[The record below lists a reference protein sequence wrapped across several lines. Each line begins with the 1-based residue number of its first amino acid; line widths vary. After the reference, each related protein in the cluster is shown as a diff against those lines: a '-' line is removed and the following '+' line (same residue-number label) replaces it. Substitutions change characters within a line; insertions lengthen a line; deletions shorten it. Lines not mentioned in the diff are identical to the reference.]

1 MEKLVILSDLWGK
14 MKSDWLVEY
23 SSILKNNFELVYY
36 DCRVLGEID
45 IHSTSEDV
53 IHQQFINGG
62 IETAVKDLLK
72 KETGKVNILGFSI
85 GGYIAWK
92 AALEGLKISN
102 LIAVSAT
109 RLRFE
114 NSKPLCK
121 ITLIYGA
128 LDTFQPSIDWYN
140 RLELDKIIY
149 ADENHDLYTKPENA
163 RRISD
168 LTLKQG
174 VICTKT

>member
-1 MEKLVILSDLWGK
+1 MEKLVILSDLWGE

-23 SSILKNNFELVYY
+23 SSILKNNFDLAYY
-36 DCRVLGEID
+36 DCRVLGKID
-45 IHSTSEDV
+45 LHSTSKDV

-62 IETAVKDLLK
+62 IETAVKNLLK
-72 KETGKVNILGFSI
+72 KETGNVDILGFSI

-92 AALEGLKISN
+92 AALEGLKVRN
-102 LIAVSAT
+102 LTAVSAT

-114 NSKPLCK
+114 TTKPDCK
-121 ITLIYGA
+121 IALIYGEH
-128 LDTFQPSIDWYN
+128 DTFQPSIDWYN
-140 RLELDKIIY
+140 RIELDKIIY

-168 LTLKQG
+168 STLKQG

>member
-1 MEKLVILSDLWGK
+1 
-14 MKSDWLVEY
+14 
-23 SSILKNNFELVYY
+23 
-36 DCRVLGEID
+36 
-45 IHSTSEDV
+45 
-53 IHQQFINGG
+53 
-62 IETAVKDLLK
+62 
-72 KETGKVNILGFSI
+72 VNILGFSI

-114 NSKPLCK
+114 TIKPDCN
-121 ITLIYGA
+121 IVLIYGA
-128 LDTFQPSIDWYN
+128 YDSFQPSIDWYN

-168 LTLKQG
+168 LTLKHC